1 MDKKDFPSISTKWAG
16 CLMTGRQLTKE
27 QTFYIISKCDP
38 MLQANISNLGFGNNH
53 TFIQNARDFTLLN
66 QLSDD
71 LVYEYNEQHLDELG
85 LQNISYSPFR
95 TSLLSSSWIGG
106 ADSWLLKDGTIFYHA
121 NIGSWSST
129 NDVIEYWTTMATA
142 FPFLDLNMTIF
153 NCELSTPIIVIQ
165 NHLECDETIPV
176 SALELDDEVKEEAL
190 FNLSVKDGKV
200 TVSAP
205 NLTVHNGKIPLRK
218 HLMQIRK
225 PNPSISECYLDTD
238 MVTDLLNHTRQ
249 NVIQFVQNL
258 DKSSKS
264 DNSLYCVS
272 LILDN
277 KAVIQ
282 FVAKNTDIL
291 FHVLKNKTCGY
302 FGKKKIHDFNQKML
316 SADFKNQPYALTL
329 HNPIS
334 AIHQDKLDLEDG
346 FVLHIEPFD
355 FERVSFTSFANLNQ
369 FKFGFC
375 VA

>member
-1 MDKKDFPSISTKWAG
+1 
-16 CLMTGRQLTKE
+16 MTGRQLTKE
-27 QTFYIISKCDP
+27 QTFDIISKCDS

-53 TFIQNARDFTLLN
+53 TFIQNARNFTLLN

-71 LVYEYNEQHLDELG
+71 LVYEYNQKHLVELG
-85 LQNISYSPFR
+85 LQNIAYAPFR
-95 TSLLSSSWIGG
+95 INLLSSSWIGG

-121 NIGSWSST
+121 NISSWSST
-129 NDVIEYWTTMATA
+129 NDVVEYWTTMAAA

-165 NHLECDETIPV
+165 NHLEC
-176 SALELDDEVKEEAL
+176 
-190 FNLSVKDGKV
+190 
-200 TVSAP
+200 
-205 NLTVHNGKIPLRK
+205 KIPLRK

-225 PNPSISECYLDTD
+225 PNPSISECYLDDD
-238 MVTDLLNHTRQ
+238 MVNDLLNHTRQ
-249 NVIQFVQNL
+249 KVIQFVQNL

-264 DNSLYCVS
+264 DNSLYFVS

-329 HNPIS
+329 NNPIS
-334 AIHQDKLDLEDG
+334 AINQDKLDLDDG

-355 FERVSFTSFANLNQ
+355 FERFSFTSFANLNLDKRPQ
-369 FKFGFC
+369 
-375 VA
+375 

>member
-38 MLQANISNLGFGNNH
+38 MLQANISNLGIGNNH
-53 TFIQNARDFTLLN
+53 TFIQNTRDFTLLN

-71 LVYEYNEQHLDELG
+71 LVYEYNEQHLYELG

-165 NHLECDETIPV
+165 NNLECDEIIPL
-176 SALELDDEVKEEAL
+176 SGLELDDEIKEEAL
-190 FNLSVKDGKV
+190 FNFSVKDGKV
-200 TVSAP
+200 AISTP
-205 NLTVHNGKIPLRK
+205 DLTVHDGKIPLRK

-225 PNPSISECYLDTD
+225 PNPNIKECYLDTD
-238 MVTDLLNHTRQ
+238 MVTDLFNCTRQ
-249 NVIQFVQNL
+249 NVIQFVQKQGL
-258 DKSSKS
+258 DTSSKP
-264 DNSLYCVS
+264 DNSLFFVT
-272 LILDN
+272 LTLDN
-277 KAVIQ
+277 KTVIQ
-282 FVAKNTDIL
+282 FVAKNTDVL

-302 FGKKKIHDFNQKML
+302 FGNKKIHDFNQKML
-316 SADFKNQPYALTL
+316 SANFKNQPSALVL
-329 HNPIS
+329 NNPIS
-334 AIHQDKLDLEDG
+334 AINQDKVDLDNG
-346 FVLHIEPFD
+346 FCLHIEPFD
-355 FERVSFTSFANLNQ
+355 FERFSFANLNLD
-369 FKFGFC
+369 KSI
-375 VA
+375 V

>member
-1 MDKKDFPSISTKWAG
+1 MDSKDFPSISTKWAG

-27 QTFYIISKCDP
+27 QTFDIISKCDP
-38 MLQANISNLGFGNNH
+38 MLQANISNLGHGNNYA
-53 TFIQNARDFTLLN
+53 FIQNARDFTLLN

-71 LVYEYNEQHLDELG
+71 LVHDYNQHHLVKLG
-85 LQNISYSPFR
+85 LQNIAYAPFR
-95 TSLLSSSWIGG
+95 INLLSSSWIGG

-121 NIGSWSST
+121 NISSWSST
-129 NDVIEYWTTMATA
+129 NDVVEYWTTMATA

-153 NCELSTPIIVIQ
+153 NSELSTPIIVIQ

-176 SALELDDEVKEEAL
+176 SALELDNEIKEEAL
-190 FNLSVKDGKV
+190 FNLSVKDGKI
-200 TVSAP
+200 TISAP
-205 NLTVHNGKIPLRK
+205 DLTVHNGKIPLRN

-264 DNSLYCVS
+264 DNSLYFVS

-334 AIHQDKLDLEDG
+334 AIHQDKLDLDDG

-355 FERVSFTSFANLNQ
+355 FKRVSFANLNQ